1 MSFLQPEQA
10 FRQVC
15 AFTPVYILF
24 LRTEQLYIVIIIY
37 NSSIY
42 AAFQPIL
49 VVLITQKTGTKHYI

>member
-37 NSSIY
+37 NSSIH

-49 VVLITQKTGTKHYI
+49 VVLIT